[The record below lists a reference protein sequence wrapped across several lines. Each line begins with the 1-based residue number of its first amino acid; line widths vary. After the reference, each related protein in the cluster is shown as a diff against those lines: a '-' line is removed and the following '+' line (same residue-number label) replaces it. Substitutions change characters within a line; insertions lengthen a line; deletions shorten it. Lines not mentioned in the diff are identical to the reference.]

1 MGYFFIMSTLPYF
14 INNEL
19 AIFIGKMNGI
29 NRQSERH
36 LYTVQGWTL
45 VGCALY
51 HCDGTIGH
59 DKAIYCN

>member
-1 MGYFFIMSTLPYF
+1 
-14 INNEL
+14 
-19 AIFIGKMNGI
+19 MNGI

-51 HCDGTIGH
+51 HCDGTI
-59 DKAIYCN
+59 